1 MFAESGEKRAAVEA
15 VKTISC
21 FSQGLQSEKSL
32 MIGLD
37 AFAIIGVLST
47 FLSGTAAGV
56 LFPSIEVEEKLLG
69 ACDETCDSS
78 WFSAA
83 IWHQVEW
90 GEIRDLPRRIRD
102 RR

>member
-32 MIGLD
+32 MVGLD
-37 AFAIIGVLST
+37 ASAFIGVLST
-47 FLSGTAAGV
+47 FLSGSAAEL

-83 IWHQVEW
+83 IWHQVVW
-90 GEIRDLPRRIRD
+90 SEIRDLLWRVRARR
-102 RR
+102 